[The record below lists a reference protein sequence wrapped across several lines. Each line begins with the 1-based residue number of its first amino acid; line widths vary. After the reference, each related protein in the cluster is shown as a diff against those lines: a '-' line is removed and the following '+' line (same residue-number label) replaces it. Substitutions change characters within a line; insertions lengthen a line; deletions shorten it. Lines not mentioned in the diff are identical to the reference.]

1 MMHENFSSLSLFTKG
16 PKKQVKICEL
26 NKLIVDYSVD
36 VLAGCKTRTN
46 WQFVTDKD
54 SRFPNLFG
62 NGQPSQGVYA
72 HNTNNI
78 QIKQDQWGGTCITAV
93 GCFSTFVV
101 EEGKDSTELG

>member
-54 SRFPNLFG
+54 SRFFNLFG
-62 NGQPSQGVYA
+62 NGQLSRELYA
-72 HNTNNI
+72 HNRNNI
-78 QIKQDQWGGTCITAV
+78 KIKQDQ
-93 GCFSTFVV
+93 
-101 EEGKDSTELG
+101 